1 MINYHYACMSLCMYV
16 TACVCHCVFVRQETD
31 DRTRRRQA
39 ENTRK
44 LANRRDDI
52 QFWKQELVNEIRAM
66 ENETEN
72 LQVNLSELERMGQ

>member
-1 MINYHYACMSLCMYV
+1 M
-16 TACVCHCVFVRQETD
+16 QETD

-52 QFWKQELVNEIRAM
+52 QFWKQELINEIRAM
-66 ENETEN
+66 ENEIEN
-72 LQVNLSELERMGQ
+72 LQVGAIL